1 VTYYKTLAHVMERSE
16 SYSDSIPSYS
26 VSHIL
31 GTLDDGQ
38 MGLV

>member
-1 VTYYKTLAHVMERSE
+1 MPLLQDFGTVMQSGE
-16 SYSDSIPSYS
+16 SYDDSPPSYII
-26 VSHIL
+26 SHIL